1 MSDIIF
7 RKITE
12 ANNRYSLFSKKDKV
26 LVALSGGADSVA
38 LLVALKEYF
47 PALDVYACHVNH
59 MLRGDEA
66 ERDCDFAVKLCNDK
80 NIPIEVLKADVG
92 AYARDNGL
100 STELA
105 ARKIRYD
112 FFEDVC
118 RKHGINLVATAHT
131 LSDNAETVLFNLARG
146 TSLDGLCGIPPKR
159 ELTEGITLIRP
170 LICVSRNEI
179 EEYLSERNQEY
190 VTDSS
195 NLTDDYTR
203 NIFRHRIVPELKK
216 INPSLEQSIGNTCA
230 SLRETQ
236 IFIDKTANNSITDDI
251 NVLGSLDDCL
261 LHRTIIMLY
270 KKSTGKTLLENVH
283 ITAISAQIK
292 NACANKTGKRIE
304 VCLPDKISAI
314 IDGGH
319 LSFCPT
325 VRNTENPN
333 LTSYKIT
340 LGMGENIISGTGF
353 AVFLSNSESL
363 PSIPAGYSLYDSTV
377 LDTSL
382 LQGELYVRN
391 RASGDTV
398 KSGGMTKKVK
408 ELFIHKKIPAGER
421 NALPFVCDSSG
432 ILYIPKTAVCDR
444 HKKAGASENNK
455 LRIFIYYSGTP
466 S

>member
-1 MSDIIF
+1 MSDIIY
-7 RKITE
+7 RKITK
-12 ANNRYSLFSKKDKV
+12 ANNLYSLFSPDSKV

-38 LLVALKEYF
+38 LLVSLKEYF

-66 ERDCDFAVKLCNDK
+66 DRDCEFAVKLCKDK
-80 NIPIEVLKADVG
+80 NIHIEVLKTDVA
-92 AYARDNGL
+92 AYATESGM

-105 ARKIRYD
+105 ARKVRYA

-118 RKHGINLVATAHT
+118 AKHGINLVATAHT
-131 LSDNAETVLFNLARG
+131 LSDNAETVLFNLTRG
-146 TSLDGLCGIPPKR
+146 TALDGLCGIPPKR
-159 ELTEGITLIRP
+159 QLTENIALIRP
-170 LICVSRNEI
+170 LILVSRSEI
-179 EEYLSERNQEY
+179 EEYLSERNQKY

-216 INPSLEQSIGNTCA
+216 INPSLEESIGNTCA

-236 IFIDKTANNSITDDI
+236 IFIDKTANNSITDDVF
-251 NVLGSLDDCL
+251 VLGNLDDCL

-292 NACANKTGKRIE
+292 KACKNKSGKRIE
-304 VCLPDKISAI
+304 ICLPDKISAI
-314 IDGGH
+314 IDGGR

-325 VRNTENPN
+325 VRKSQDEECN
-333 LTSYKIT
+333 SYRIA
-340 LGMGENIISGTGF
+340 LSMGENVITGTGF
-353 AVFLSNSESL
+353 SVFVCKNECQ
-363 PSIPAGYSLYDSTV
+363 PIVPDGYTLYDSTV
-377 LDTSL
+377 LDASL
-382 LQGELYVRN
+382 IQGELYVRN

-398 KSGGMTKKVK
+398 ANCGMTKKIK

-421 NALPFVCDSSG
+421 NALPFVCDSLG
-432 ILYIPKTAVCDR
+432 ILYVPKTAICDR